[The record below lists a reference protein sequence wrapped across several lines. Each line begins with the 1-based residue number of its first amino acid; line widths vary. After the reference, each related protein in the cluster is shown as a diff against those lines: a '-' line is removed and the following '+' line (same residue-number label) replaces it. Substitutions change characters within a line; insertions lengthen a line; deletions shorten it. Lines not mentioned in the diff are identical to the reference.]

1 MRDIETSRLLLLRA
15 WRVNDA
21 AEAASVFRCASD
33 P

>member
-1 MRDIETSRLLLLRA
+1 MRDIETSRLLLRV

-21 AEAASVFRCASD
+21 AEAASVFRYASD

>member
-1 MRDIETSRLLLLRA
+1 MRDIETSRLLLRA

-21 AEAASVFRCASD
+21 AEAASVFRYVSD